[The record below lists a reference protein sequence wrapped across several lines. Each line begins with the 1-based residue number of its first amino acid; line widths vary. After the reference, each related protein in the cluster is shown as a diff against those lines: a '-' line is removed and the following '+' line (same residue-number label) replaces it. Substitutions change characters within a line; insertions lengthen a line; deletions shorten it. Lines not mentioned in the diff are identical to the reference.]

1 MSKSIT
7 LWDDCQSIPF
17 SYGVHALQHNERM
30 VARLFQYPRESFY
43 QLVDYQHARRFA
55 VPVSSDHS
63 QLLWVN
69 APAFP
74 RYGLGTKKAWL
85 SALKIAEGGVL
96 VVDLEDEKRA
106 YKLLRLED

>member
-1 MSKSIT
+1 MSKGIT

-17 SYGVHALQHNERM
+17 SYGVHAIQHNERM
-30 VARLFQYPRESFY
+30 VARLFNYPREAVY
-43 QLVDYQHARRFA
+43 QLVEYQHARRFA
-55 VPVSSDHS
+55 VPVSSNPHDV
-63 QLLWVN
+63 LWVN

-74 RYGLGTKKAWL
+74 RFGLGSKKAWL
-85 SALKIAEGGVL
+85 SALKIADGGVL